1 MALQQEGER
10 ETATVPSPSQNKSQ
24 VYMSKEELV
33 EKVTIEKKAKEKE
46 KTKREELEAE
56 MIALEEEDHSDLK
69 AIMSNVNKENVP
81 DDMKLLW
88 EQQESIL
95 KASSVKG
102 YRWHPR

>member
-1 MALQQEGER
+1 MALQQEGETEQQQYPLHPKTNHR
-10 ETATVPSPSQNKSQ
+10 
-24 VYMSKEELV
+24 YMSKEELV

>member
-1 MALQQEGER
+1 
-10 ETATVPSPSQNKSQ
+10 
-24 VYMSKEELV
+24 MSKEELV
-33 EKVTIEKKAKEKE
+33 EKVAIEKKAKEKE
-46 KTKREELEAE
+46 KRKREELEAE
-56 MIALEEEDHSDLK
+56 MIALEEEDHRDLK

-88 EQQESIL
+88 KQQESIL